1 MRIGERI
8 KYNRELLKMT
18 QDELGAAC
26 GTSKQT
32 IFKYENGIITNI
44 PLDKI
49 EKISKA
55 LNVSPAYLM
64 GWEEDTKWDSNIEP
78 AQFDRNVVKI
88 PVFPAVPA
96 GTPIEALNDIIDW
109 EKSLPSG
116 WRAAKSILAL

>member
-1 MRIGERI
+1 MKIGERI
-8 KYNRELLKMT
+8 KHNRESLKIT

-64 GWEEDTKWDSNIEP
+64 GWEEDKKQSTTGNIDEN
-78 AQFDRNVVKI
+78 AST
-88 PVFPAVPA
+88 PVFQ
-96 GTPIEALNDIIDW
+96 TKDE
-109 EKSLPSG
+109 
-116 WRAAKSILAL
+116 RAARLMNLYQQLTPENQETILAVMRGMLHKDK